1 MEINFENTETDA
13 LIERRK
19 AIGEECNEKSGD
31 ELSALE
37 TELDAIN
44 AELEVRKAAAEKAEA
59 EKRQSIRDAVAN
71 GAGEVIKTFE
81 EEREKP
87 MTDIEIRN
95 SDAYIE
101 AFARYI
107 KSGNGDECRSLL
119 TENNVSGTVPVP
131 TYVEERIRT
140 AWDND
145 EILSRVRKTYFR
157 GNHKVPFERSAD
169 AAVVHSEGSSAIS
182 EENLLLGIVEM
193 KPETIKKYVSFSTEA
208 ETMGGRAFV
217 DYIYDEI
224 IYQITKKAAAEGIND
239 IKNAS
244 ASSSAS
250 AVGVPVLKTAPSVI
264 AIPSAAANLS
274 DEARNVCVIM
284 NRLTEVEF
292 LSAQAA
298 GSFSVDPFAGL
309 PRVYTSALAAY
320 STLSEN
326 GVYAIVGDL
335 DGLQFNYPEGDGV
348 ALIYDNITRKKEDIV
363 EVLGRQYVAHAI
375 TAPGRFCKLTKPAAA
390 T

>member
-1 MEINFENTETDA
+1 MNEKTTAE
-13 LIERRK
+13 LIERRN
-19 AIGEECNEKSGD
+19 AIGEECNTASGEALD
-31 ELSALE
+31 ALE
-37 TELDAIN
+37 MELDEIN
-44 AELEVRKAAAEKAEA
+44 AELETRKAAE
-59 EKRQSIRDAVAN
+59 EKRQSIRDVVAA
-71 GAGEVIKTFE
+71 GAGEVIAEIKE
-81 EEREKP
+81 EERKT

-101 AFARYI
+101 AYARYI

-131 TYVEERIRT
+131 TFVEERIRT
-140 AWDND
+140 AWEND
-145 EILSRVRKTYFR
+145 DILSRVRKTYFR

-193 KPETIKKYVSFSTEA
+193 KPETIKKFVSFSTEA
-208 ETMGGRAFV
+208 ETMGGRQFV
-217 DYIYDEI
+217 EYIYDEI
-224 IYQITKKAAAEGIND
+224 IYQITKKAAAEAIND
-239 IKNAS
+239 IKTAS
-244 ASSSAS
+244 ASHSGS
-250 AVGVPVLKTAPSVI
+250 AVGVPVVKTAPSVV
-264 AIPSAAANLS
+264 AIPTAAANLS
-274 DEARNVCVIM
+274 DEARNVVVIM

-298 GSFSVDPFAGL
+298 GSFAIDPFAGL

-348 ALIYDNITRKKEDIV
+348 AIIYDNITRKKEDVV
-363 EVLGRQYVAHAI
+363 EVLGRQYAAHAI

>member
-1 MEINFENTETDA
+1 MEFNTMEVSELLERRSAIALELDSPEADLDA
-13 LIERRK
+13 L
-19 AIGEECNEKSGD
+19 EEEVR
-31 ELSALE
+31 
-37 TELDAIN
+37 AIN
-44 AELEVRKAAAEKAEA
+44 AELEARKAAEEQ
-59 EKRQSIRDAVAN
+59 RQNIRDIVAN
-71 GAGEVIKTFE
+71 GGGEVVAEIK
-81 EEREKP
+81 EERKENP
-87 MTDIEIRN
+87 MTDMEIRN

-131 TYVEERIRT
+131 AYVEERIRT
-140 AWDND
+140 AWEND
-145 EILSRVRKTYFR
+145 DILSRVRKTYFR

-193 KPETIKKYVSFSTEA
+193 KPETIKKFVSFSTEA

-224 IYQITKKAAAEGIND
+224 IYQITKKLAAEAIND
-239 IKNAS
+239 IKTAS
-244 ASSSAS
+244 ASSDATS
-250 AVGVPVLKTAPSVI
+250 VGVPVVKTAPSVV
-264 AIPSAAANLS
+264 AVPTAAANLS
-274 DEARNVCVIM
+274 DEARNVVVIM

-292 LSAQAA
+292 LTAQAN
-298 GSFSVDPFAGL
+298 GQFSVDPFAGL
-309 PRVYTSALAAY
+309 PRVYTSALGAY

-335 DGLQFNYPEGDGV
+335 DGLQINYPEGDGV
-348 ALIYDNITRKKEDIV
+348 AIIYDNVTRKKEDIV
-363 EVLGRQYVAHAI
+363 EVLGRQYAAHAI

>member
-1 MEINFENTETDA
+1 MDFTNTETAD

-19 AIGEECNEKSGD
+19 AIGEEANTATGEALD
-31 ELSALE
+31 ALE
-37 TELDAIN
+37 SELDAIN
-44 AELEVRKAAAEKAEA
+44 AELETRKAAAEK
-59 EKRQSIRDAVAN
+59 RQNILDTVAN
-71 GAGEVIKTFE
+71 GAGEVISTFE
-81 EEREKP
+81 KMEERKP

-107 KSGNGDECRSLL
+107 KTGNGDECRSLL
-119 TENNVSGTVPVP
+119 TENVSGTIPVP

-140 AWDND
+140 AWEND
-145 EILSRVRKTYFR
+145 DILSRCRKTYFR

-182 EENLLLGIVEM
+182 EESLLLGIVEM
-193 KPETIKKYVSFSTEA
+193 KPETIKKFVSFSTEA
-208 ETMGGRAFV
+208 ETMGGREFV

-224 IYQITKKAAAEGIND
+224 IYQITKKAAAEGIGD
-239 IKNAS
+239 IVSAS
-244 ASSSAS
+244 ASHSSS
-250 AVGVPVLKTAPSVI
+250 AVGVPVVKTAPSVV
-264 AIPSAAANLS
+264 AVPTAAAYLS
-274 DEARNVCVIM
+274 DEARNPVVIL

-298 GSFSVDPFAGL
+298 GSFAMDPFAGL

-348 ALIYDNITRKKEDIV
+348 AIIYDNITRKKEDIV
-363 EVLGRQYVAHAI
+363 EVLGRQYAAHAV

>member
-1 MEINFENTETDA
+1 MEFSTMNTED

-19 AIGEECNEKSGD
+19 AIGVEVETADGEALD
-31 ELSALE
+31 ALE
-37 TELDAIN
+37 QELDGIN
-44 AELEVRKAAAEKAEA
+44 AELEARKAAET
-59 EKRQSIRDAVAN
+59 KRQEIRKAVAS
-71 GAGEVIKTFE
+71 GAGEIVAEIK
-81 EEREKP
+81 EERKETP

-119 TENNVSGTVPVP
+119 TENATSGTVPVP
-131 TYVEERIRT
+131 TYIEERIAT
-140 AWDND
+140 AWEND
-145 EILSRVRKTYFR
+145 AILSRVRKTFFR
-157 GNHKVPFERSAD
+157 GNHKVPFELSAGP
-169 AAVVHSEGSSAIS
+169 AVVHSEGSSAIS
-182 EENLLLGIVEM
+182 EESLTLGIVEL
-193 KPETIKKYVSFSTEA
+193 KPETLKKWVSFSTEA

-224 IYQITKKAAAEGIND
+224 IYQITKLAAKEGIGD
-239 IKNAS
+239 IVSAS
-244 ASSSAS
+244 ASSSSS
-250 AVGVPVLKTAPSVI
+250 AIGVPVVKTAPSVT
-264 AIPSAAANLS
+264 AVPTAAANLS
-274 DEARNVCVIM
+274 DEARNVVVIM

-292 LSAQAA
+292 LSAHAA
-298 GSFSVDPFAGL
+298 GNFAVDPFAGL
-309 PRVYTSALAAY
+309 PRVYTSALGAY

-348 ALIYDNITRKKEDIV
+348 AVIYDNITRKKEDIV
-363 EVLGRQYVAHAI
+363 EVLGRQYAAHGI

>member
-1 MEINFENTETDA
+1 MYENIETA
-13 LIERRK
+13 ELIERRK
-19 AIGEECNEKSGD
+19 AIGEEANTATGEALD
-31 ELSALE
+31 ALE
-37 TELDAIN
+37 SELDAIN
-44 AELEVRKAAAEKAEA
+44 AELEARKAAAEK
-59 EKRQSIRDAVAN
+59 RQNILDTVAN
-71 GAGEVIKTFE
+71 GAGEVISTFE
-81 EEREKP
+81 KMEERKP

-107 KSGNGDECRSLL
+107 KTGNGDECRSLL
-119 TENNVSGTVPVP
+119 TENVSGTIPVP

-140 AWDND
+140 AWEND
-145 EILSRVRKTYFR
+145 DILSRVRKTYFR

-169 AAVVHSEGSSAIS
+169 GAVVHTEGSSAIS
-182 EENLLLGIVEM
+182 EENLTLGIVEM
-193 KPETIKKYVSFSTEA
+193 KPETIKKFVSFSTEA
-208 ETMGGRAFV
+208 ETMGGREFV

-224 IYQITKKAAAEGIND
+224 IYQITKKAAAEGIGD
-239 IKNAS
+239 IVSAS
-244 ASSSAS
+244 ASHSSS
-250 AVGVPVLKTAPSVI
+250 AVGVPVVKTAPSVT
-264 AIPSAAANLS
+264 AVPTAAAYLS
-274 DEARNVCVIM
+274 DEARNPVVIL

-298 GSFSVDPFAGL
+298 GNFSMDPFAGL
-309 PRVYTSALAAY
+309 PRVYTSALGAY

-348 ALIYDNITRKKEDIV
+348 AIIYDNITRKKEDIV
-363 EVLGRQYVAHAI
+363 EVLGRQYAAHAV

>member
-1 MEINFENTETDA
+1 MNEKTTAE
-13 LIERRK
+13 LIERRT
-19 AIGEECNEKSGD
+19 AIGEECNTASGEALD
-31 ELSALE
+31 ALE
-37 TELDAIN
+37 TELDEIN
-44 AELEVRKAAAEKAEA
+44 AELETRKAAE
-59 EKRQSIRDAVAN
+59 EKRQSIRDVVAA
-71 GAGEVIKTFE
+71 GAGEVIAEIKE
-81 EEREKP
+81 EERKT

-101 AFARYI
+101 AYARYI

-131 TYVEERIRT
+131 TFVEERIRT
-140 AWDND
+140 AWEND
-145 EILSRVRKTYFR
+145 DILSRVRKTYFR

-193 KPETIKKYVSFSTEA
+193 KPETIKKFVSFSTEA
-208 ETMGGRAFV
+208 ETMGGRQFV
-217 DYIYDEI
+217 EYIYDEI
-224 IYQITKKAAAEGIND
+224 IYQITKKLAAEAIND
-239 IKNAS
+239 IKTAS
-244 ASSSAS
+244 ASHSGS
-250 AVGVPVLKTAPSVI
+250 AVGVPVVKTAPSVI
-264 AIPSAAANLS
+264 AVPTAAANLS
-274 DEARNVCVIM
+274 DEARNVVVIM

-298 GSFSVDPFAGL
+298 GSFAIDPFAGL

-335 DGLQFNYPEGDGV
+335 DGLQVNYPEGDGV
-348 ALIYDNITRKKEDIV
+348 AIIYDNITRKKEDIV
-363 EVLGRQYVAHAI
+363 EVLGRQYAAHAV